1 MIFRDATL
9 FQVTQS
15 VTRNGKSIMLTMM
28 LALIL
33 IYLFSLIGFM
43 FFRDDFSTHIQKR
56 FYPSYS
62 SHRYRRSNATASQKT
77 TTRRF
82 FVVVRLSLSLIVFTN
97 RTSFSWWKN
106 SHFSSSFLA
115 TTIPNFVENAFCTKE
130 NCSDTNTLTNDIRSA
145 AAARVH
151 PTSSEEAEDEEVER
165 SCDTLF
171 MCIVTT
177 LNKGLRNGGGIGDVL
192 RQPSSQV
199 RLINTSSIWRWFLWI

>member
-9 FQVTQS
+9 LQVTQS

-33 IYLFSLIGFM
+33 IYLFSVVGFI
-43 FFRDDFSTHIQKR
+43 FFRDDFLSHIQTGL
-56 FYPSYS
+56 FSSYS
-62 SHRYRRSNATASQKT
+62 SHRYRRTNPSSSSSKT
-77 TTRRF
+77 STLTRRST
-82 FVVVRLSLSLIVFTN
+82 VSSLSSLFCLLSFDFEFPLIINDLLF
-97 RTSFSWWKN
+97 FI
-106 SHFSSSFLA
+106 LA
-115 TTIPNFVENAFCTKE
+115 TTIPDVINNGYCTKE
-130 NCSDTNTLTNDIRSA
+130 NCSNETLTNQIRQA
-145 AAARVH
+145 AQASTIL
-151 PTSSEEAEDEEVER
+151 PEEVADEEVER

-199 RLINTSSIWRWFLWI
+199 RHRTKKTFYE